1 MINIPTDLL
10 RTLVT
15 VVDLRSFTRAAQTL
29 GITQPAVS
37 AQIKRLH
44 ALLGS
49 DVLDKSAPGVSLTP
63 LGEMIVDHARRLLS
77 VNDHILGLAMPRPRS
92 ETIRVGVPGDFVSP
106 YLPYTLAQ
114 FRLRWPDVRFHV
126 RTDHYDSMMRS
137 MRHGDIDLFV
147 GNSIGLSRDA
157 RHQWQEDVVWVHSG
171 AHAFREKAPVPLVS
185 YGEIC
190 TLQRVAVDAL
200 NKAGRAYDVVY
211 VSSSTA
217 SLAAAINAG
226 LGVMALPRS
235 RVAGAGLA
243 IWSDTPL
250 PKPASVYC
258 GIYIREGGDR
268 QALEQLADAIAGALN
283 PALVLET
290 HDRAEPSIPEP
301 V

>member
-15 VVDLRSFTRAAQTL
+15 VIDLRSFTKAAQTL
-29 GITQPAVS
+29 GVTQPAVS

-44 ALLGS
+44 TLLGN

-77 VNDHILGLAMPRPRS
+77 INDHILGLTMPRPHT

-126 RTDHYDSMMRS
+126 RTEQYDTMLRS
-137 MRHGDIDLFV
+137 MRQGDLDVFV
-147 GNSIGLSRDA
+147 GNSIGVSRDA
-157 RHQWQEDVVWVHSG
+157 RHQWQEEMVWVHSG
-171 AHAFREKAPVPLVS
+171 AHSLSEKAPVPLVS
-185 YGEIC
+185 YGESC
-190 TLQRVAVDAL
+190 TLQRVTIEAL
-200 NKAGRAYDVVY
+200 NKVGRAFDVVY
-211 VSSSTA
+211 MSSSTA

-235 RVAGAGLA
+235 RVAGAGLT
-243 IWSDTPL
+243 IWSDAPL

-258 GIYIREGGDR
+258 GVYIGEGGDR

-283 PALVLET
+283 PVSVPET